1 MAWKK
6 ALTDDRLLPLS
17 SLIGDPGIGVYTY
30 LEEKELL
37 GCAFSRSKR
46 RGEDVKKERV
56 GSAVLLPFSPLT
68 MGAFRRVIDRFRVP
82 EPQEQASK
90 EARLRF
96 VTPPSKS
103 IFSRSDT
110 SIRTQRRFWNGYTRT
125 TVRALSSNNR
135 SVSTLTNFRELAIK
149 GNEETGKSKCGVNI
163 DGGYRNSC
171 ENSPTTLRQLADE

>member
-1 MAWKK
+1 MIDFSLCHLLSAILADFSSVCIHTSKK
-6 ALTDDRLLPLS
+6 RSFLVA
-17 SLIGDPGIGVYTY
+17 
-30 LEEKELL
+30 
-37 GCAFSRSKR
+37 RSKR
-46 RGEDVKKERV
+46 RGEDVKRERV

-163 DGGYRNSC
+163 DGGYRRP
-171 ENSPTTLRQLADE
+171 EQL

>member
-1 MAWKK
+1 MIDFS
-6 ALTDDRLLPLS
+6 LCHLLSAILADFS
-17 SLIGDPGIGVYTY
+17 SVCIHT
-30 LEEKELL
+30 LEKRSFLV
-37 GCAFSRSKR
+37 ARSKR
-46 RGEDVKKERV
+46 RGEDVKRERV

-163 DGGYRNSC
+163 DGGYRRP
-171 ENSPTTLRQLADE
+171 EQL